1 MLWCLLQ
8 NTCWTRGGGHRKP
21 RFPRARKYFRPN
33 PRESRLIQFQGG
45 YTRTA
50 VHMYTDA
57 SPNEPVILNATIYI
71 GVSNNE
77 QWLGPAPLD
86 EISQQIATAVGP
98 SGKNIDYLFNL
109 AASLRELN
117 VTDPHIFEL
126 ERRVKL
132 SISSPTLRS
141 LSFERIE
148 LPPASQVDSAQV
160 IVN

>member
-1 MLWCLLQ
+1 
-8 NTCWTRGGGHRKP
+8 
-21 RFPRARKYFRPN
+21 
-33 PRESRLIQFQGG
+33 
-45 YTRTA
+45 
-50 VHMYTDA
+50 MYTDA
-57 SPNEPVILNATIYI
+57 SPTEPVILNAVIYI
-71 GVSNNE
+71 GVCNNE

-86 EISQQIATAVGP
+86 EISQQIAIAVGP

-117 VTDPHIFEL
+117 VNDAHIFEL

-141 LSFERIE
+141 LSVERVE

>member
-1 MLWCLLQ
+1 M
-8 NTCWTRGGGHRKP
+8 
-21 RFPRARKYFRPN
+21 
-33 PRESRLIQFQGG
+33 LIQFQGG

-57 SPNEPVILNATIYI
+57 SPSEPVILNAVIYI
-71 GVSNNE
+71 GAINNE

-86 EISQQIATAVGP
+86 EISHQIAIAVGP

-117 VTDPHIFEL
+117 VTDSHIFEL

-141 LSFERIE
+141 LSVERVE